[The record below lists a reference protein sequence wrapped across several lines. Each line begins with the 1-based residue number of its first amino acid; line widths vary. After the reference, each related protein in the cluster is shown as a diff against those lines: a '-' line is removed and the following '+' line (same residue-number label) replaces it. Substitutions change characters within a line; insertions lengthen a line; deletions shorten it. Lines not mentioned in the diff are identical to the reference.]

1 MRFTARWFIVWVA
14 LLTMVLTSCATTSQD
29 NPAQP
34 EGSESS
40 APVMTTAPTVEE
52 DEPPATPVATD
63 TAAPTE
69 TATPEAS
76 ITLTPTADAGSPDED
91 NPSAEETSEPLT
103 HIVRAGDTLWD
114 IAAQYGTTVAV
125 LRELNVLDDGVLS
138 VGQEITL
145 PGEGSAQ
152 AQASVTPTAP
162 VEEEPEPAASP
173 TSEPATA
180 LEGKQV
186 VCATNA
192 LERALDLPA
201 DPIRIVIST
210 GRMYMIAGG
219 DLYELTLDELDGEG
233 ALSPRSLMPA
243 ERRIGRF
250 TIQELVDVAAEPET
264 GELVLLDKRNDIY
277 RLTPSGSWS
286 MAFES
291 RAVPGAWPDPQFLAL
306 VASAGDVYAL
316 DADSARIWRFDR
328 GAALPAAHM
337 TDMQLTRGVDLTLA
351 SDGTEAARLYVLTY
365 DGVRVQSG
373 GGVAAVADGPD
384 ASSWPA
390 QIVSSGGRLLTVDG
404 QARQVALLGN
414 AGQVEGRVTFAFE
427 GMQRLRSAA
436 LAGDRLY
443 AVAGR
448 TLYMAD
454 LNSEGEGCPA
464 VNYDDRYLFDGVD
477 LRQALAGFRMPFPN
491 AGLHSRPRSFPG
503 ARRLYRFGV
512 HEGIDLYPGDAPNLD
527 YGSAIISVA
536 DGVITRIDTDFAE
549 ITPEEYPE
557 MVARIEQE
565 HRTPPDILDRLRGRQ
580 VYVEHGPGIEV
591 RYCHLTDVP
600 DAAVGDAV
608 EQGELVG
615 TVGVSGTS
623 SGVYGTRVG
632 PHLHME
638 IWIHGRYLGHGLSI
652 PETIRLWHG
661 VFGG

>member
-1 MRFTARWFIVWVA
+1 M
-14 LLTMVLTSCATTSQD
+14 
-29 NPAQP
+29 
-34 EGSESS
+34 
-40 APVMTTAPTVEE
+40 EE

-264 GELVLLDKRNDIY
+264 GELVLLDKSNDIY

-286 MAFES
+286 M
-291 RAVPGAWPDPQFLAL
+291 
-306 VASAGDVYAL
+306 
-316 DADSARIWRFDR
+316 
-328 GAALPAAHM
+328 
-337 TDMQLTRGVDLTLA
+337 
-351 SDGTEAARLYVLTY
+351 
-365 DGVRVQSG
+365 
-373 GGVAAVADGPD
+373 
-384 ASSWPA
+384 
-390 QIVSSGGRLLTVDG
+390 
-404 QARQVALLGN
+404 
-414 AGQVEGRVTFAFE
+414 
-427 GMQRLRSAA
+427 
-436 LAGDRLY
+436 
-443 AVAGR
+443 
-448 TLYMAD
+448 
-454 LNSEGEGCPA
+454 
-464 VNYDDRYLFDGVD
+464 
-477 LRQALAGFRMPFPN
+477 
-491 AGLHSRPRSFPG
+491 
-503 ARRLYRFGV
+503 
-512 HEGIDLYPGDAPNLD
+512 
-527 YGSAIISVA
+527 
-536 DGVITRIDTDFAE
+536 
-549 ITPEEYPE
+549 
-557 MVARIEQE
+557 
-565 HRTPPDILDRLRGRQ
+565 
-580 VYVEHGPGIEV
+580 
-591 RYCHLTDVP
+591 
-600 DAAVGDAV
+600 
-608 EQGELVG
+608 
-615 TVGVSGTS
+615 
-623 SGVYGTRVG
+623 
-632 PHLHME
+632 
-638 IWIHGRYLGHGLSI
+638 
-652 PETIRLWHG
+652 
-661 VFGG
+661 